1 MKKGIPTHTF
11 FRVVFFRHKGSLTI
25 CEVSRRVLRDAFLAV
40 VTPGHYP
47 SPPILF
53 FDSRPPCG
61 GRKKEIPPTGVP
73 SPKGGRTYSSGKT
86 PKERSSPYNNVVALL
101 YPFPPHIRRRG
112 VASLPSVADPT
123 PTVARF
129 LHDAPF
135 PIDKASQPYFRFL
148 GTLQSATTSSP
159 DAQQAPIVSTKHF

>member
-47 SPPILF
+47 LLPSFF

-86 PKERSSPYNNVVALL
+86 PKERSSPYNNVVACRTGGGTGIFGKKNLSPS
-101 YPFPPHIRRRG
+101 YPTFFMPR
-112 VASLPSVADPT
+112 
-123 PTVARF
+123 
-129 LHDAPF
+129 
-135 PIDKASQPYFRFL
+135 
-148 GTLQSATTSSP
+148 
-159 DAQQAPIVSTKHF
+159 